1 MASEV
6 EKYVLKKYN
15 IKTDVIEIPDV
26 TRDDLAALFHELEY
40 KVGAEIG
47 VAGGDYSEVI
57 MRHNPQLN
65 MMHGVDPYLPYK
77 GYKDFRK
84 LGTFDSLESRA
95 HSLLDKYENYQ
106 FLKEMSVEASKSFTN
121 GELDFVY
128 IDANHSEPYVSQ
140 DIEAWTPKVRKGGI
154 VAGHDYARIK
164 AKGKENSTNW
174 AVIPAINKYVK
185 ENGYTL
191 FIWGLEAKIPGLK
204 REGSRSWMFIK

>member
-57 MRHNPQLN
+57 MRHNPQLEL
-65 MMHGVDPYLPYK
+65 MYGVDPYLSYD
-77 GYKDFRK
+77 GYKDFKR
-84 LGTFDSLESRA
+84 LGTFTALEQSA
-95 HSLLDKYENYQ
+95 HQKLDRYPSYLFK
-106 FLKEMSVEASKSFTN
+106 KELSVEAADYFDD

-164 AKGKENSTNW
+164 AKGGENSTNW
-174 AVIPAINKYVK
+174 AVIPAINKFTK
-185 ENGYTL
+185 EHGYQL

-204 REGSRSWMFIK
+204 REGSRSWMFTK